1 MKCVNQTNKLLLICG
16 IVLLV
21 MSGRDVSGET
31 LQEALALAFKNNP
44 ELQAAR
50 ERLKAVDETLSI
62 ASSRWKPGV
71 SLNGNV
77 NRSRSKTEIKSAIGS
92 GALFRGGTTLRTSQT
107 TSLAISQPIFRGFRT
122 IAGTAEARA
131 NISAQEAGLKA
142 TEQTILLEASTA
154 YLDVLKDTSVV
165 DLRINN
171 VQVLTRQLEA
181 TRDRFSVG
189 EITRTDVAQ
198 AEARRASSIS
208 ARILAEGN
216 LLSSRATYLSVIG
229 VAAEDLVSPN
239 IFSGFPRS
247 RDDAIS
253 AAEKNN
259 LSLIAA
265 GFASEAAVQRLKAV
279 QGELLPSV
287 SLEGQL
293 SKAWNTIADR
303 STADTTSARVTVSL
317 PLYQGGANYA
327 RLRQSRHTAR
337 QLQFQADQALLS
349 ARESATTAWESDSAA
364 RASIEAIKSQIAA
377 SSIALEGV
385 QRESEVGS
393 RTVLDVL
400 DAEQELLDAK
410 VGLVRAERDQ
420 FVSTLVLLSAIGAL
434 TGDSL
439 GLVN

>member
-1 MKCVNQTNKLLLICG
+1 M
-16 IVLLV
+16 
-21 MSGRDVSGET
+21 
-31 LQEALALAFKNNP
+31 
-44 ELQAAR
+44 
-50 ERLKAVDETLSI
+50 
-62 ASSRWKPGV
+62 
-71 SLNGNV
+71 
-77 NRSRSKTEIKSAIGS
+77 SRSQNKTEIKSAIGS
-92 GALFRGGTTLRTSQT
+92 GALFAGGTTLRTSQT
-107 TSLAISQPIFRGFRT
+107 TSLGVSQPIFRGFRT

-131 NISAQEAGLKA
+131 NIAAQEAILKA
-142 TEQTILLEASTA
+142 TEQAVLLNASTA
-154 YLDVLKDTSVV
+154 YLDVLKDTAVV
-165 DLRINN
+165 NLRINN

-198 AEARRASSIS
+198 AEARLAASVS

-216 LLSSRATYLSVIG
+216 LLSSRASYLSVIG
-229 VAAEDLVSPN
+229 VAAVDLAAPN
-239 IFSGFPRS
+239 IFNGIPTS
-247 RDDAIS
+247 RDEAIR
-253 AAEKNN
+253 AAEVNN

-265 GFASEAAVQRLKAV
+265 GFSSEAAAQRLRSI

-317 PLYQGGANYA
+317 PLYQGGATYA
-327 RLRQSRHTAR
+327 RLRQARHTSKQR
-337 QLQFQADQALLS
+337 QFQADQELLL
-349 ARESATTAWESDSAA
+349 ARKSATTAWENDSAA

-377 SSIALEGV
+377 SAIALEGV

-410 VGLVRAERDQ
+410 VGLVKAERDQ

-434 TGDSL
+434 TGESL
-439 GLVN
+439 GLFD

>member
-1 MKCVNQTNKLLLICG
+1 MEQ
-16 IVLLV
+16 
-21 MSGRDVSGET
+21 
-31 LQEALALAFKNNP
+31 
-44 ELQAAR
+44 
-50 ERLKAVDETLSI
+50 LKATNENLSI
-62 ASSRWKPGV
+62 ASSGWKPGV
-71 SLNGNV
+71 SVNGNV
-77 NRSRSKTEIKSAIGS
+77 SRSQNKTEIKSAIGS
-92 GALFRGGTTLRTSQT
+92 GALFAGGTTLRTSQT
-107 TSLAISQPIFRGFRT
+107 TSLGVSQPIFRGFRT

-131 NISAQEAGLKA
+131 NIAAQEAILKA
-142 TEQTILLEASTA
+142 TEQAVLLNASTA
-154 YLDVLKDTSVV
+154 YLDVLKDTAVV
-165 DLRINN
+165 NLRINN

-198 AEARRASSIS
+198 AEARLAASVS

-216 LLSSRATYLSVIG
+216 LLSSRASYLSVIG
-229 VAAEDLVSPN
+229 VAAVDLAAPN
-239 IFSGFPRS
+239 IFNGIPTS
-247 RDDAIS
+247 RDEAIR
-253 AAEKNN
+253 AAEVNN

-265 GFASEAAVQRLKAV
+265 GFSSEAAAQRLRSI

-317 PLYQGGANYA
+317 PLYQGGATYA
-327 RLRQSRHTAR
+327 RLRQARHTSKQR
-337 QLQFQADQALLS
+337 QFQADQELLL
-349 ARESATTAWESDSAA
+349 ARKSATTAWENDSAA

-377 SSIALEGV
+377 SAIALEGV

-410 VGLVRAERDQ
+410 VGLVKAERDQ

-434 TGDSL
+434 TGESL
-439 GLVN
+439 GLFD